1 MVLSS
6 IQMGPLIID
15 PNVIIGFIVALVIL
29 IVGYFIGAFIGHI
42 VKKGVEKTKL
52 EKWLEKTGRIDSLS
66 GIEPPRL
73 IGSLVKWWVFSLAL
87 FLAADY
93 IELLTVSEF
102 LKNVAAW
109 IPQLLAGILIIIAG
123 LVIADSAADSTSK
136 AKKLKGIKL
145 ISPIVRVLIIIYF
158 LTIALDVIGIR
169 VVLAETTLLI
179 LVGGIVLALALAIG
193 IGFGFGFR
201 KQAEKIIVNIEKKL

>member
-1 MVLSS
+1 
-6 IQMGPLIID
+6 MGPLVID
-15 PNVIIGFIVALVIL
+15 PNILVGFIVALVIL
-29 IVGYFIGAFIGHI
+29 IVGYFVGAFIGHI
-42 VKKGVEKTKL
+42 VKKVIERTKL
-52 EKWLEKTGRIDSLS
+52 EKWLEKTGRIDSLG

-73 IGSLVKWWVFSLAL
+73 MGSLAKWWVFSLAL

-93 IELLTVSEF
+93 VGLLSVSRF
-102 LKNVAAW
+102 LENVAAW

-123 LVIADSAADSTSK
+123 LIIADFAADSISK

-145 ISPIVRVLIIIYF
+145 ISPLVRVLIIIYF
-158 LTIALDVIGIR
+158 LTIALDVLGIR
-169 VVLAETTLLI
+169 VVLAEKTLLM
-179 LVGGIVLALALAIG
+179 LVGGVILALELEIG